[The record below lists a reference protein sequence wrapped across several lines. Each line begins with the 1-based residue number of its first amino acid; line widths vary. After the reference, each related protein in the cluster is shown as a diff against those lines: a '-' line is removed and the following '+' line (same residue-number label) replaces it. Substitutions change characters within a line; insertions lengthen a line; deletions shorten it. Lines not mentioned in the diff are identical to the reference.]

1 MNPDDKDADVLLN
14 GWIDQLQDSF
24 TDLANNEHVIEFS
37 NNIKSKFQDDGEF
50 KEIIADFGDQFQ
62 EGMYIF
68 WSKKYLI
75 LKKFFLSFYR
85 HCQIR

>member
-50 KEIIADFGDQFQ
+50 KEIIGDFGDQFQ
-62 EGMYIF
+62 EGMYVVYFLVKKIF
-68 WSKKYLI
+68 
-75 LKKFFLSFYR
+75 
-85 HCQIR
+85 